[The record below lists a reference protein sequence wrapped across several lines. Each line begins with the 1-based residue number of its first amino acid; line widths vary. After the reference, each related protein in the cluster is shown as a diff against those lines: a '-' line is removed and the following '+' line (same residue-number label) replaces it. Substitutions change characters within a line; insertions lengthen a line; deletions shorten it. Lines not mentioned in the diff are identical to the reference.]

1 MAHFSDKTQF
11 EIMEMIKDEMSSK
24 EELLE
29 RLPKQLYILPLVE
42 RPFFPPQTLPILL
55 DMDPWMETIDKAM
68 EEGNGVAG
76 LILTSSESSDDAT
89 PKDICTI
96 GTTIRIHQPTKNH
109 EQVQIIA
116 EGITRF
122 KIKKWINRKPPFL
135 VEVEYPEEPESKSPE
150 KDKAYTVAIINTLKE
165 LIPLN
170 PLYSEEL
177 KFFLKRFIPNDP
189 SHLAD
194 FAASLTSASSDEL
207 QNILATLN
215 ISKRLKDV
223 VALLKKEIEMVKL
236 QAQISKE
243 VEERMSE
250 QQRQFFL
257 NEQMKAIQKELGIA
271 KDDRTAE
278 IDRFEEKINQAD
290 IPEHAMARIEE
301 EMDKLSVLELG
312 SPEYTITRNY
322 LDILTG
328 LPWNHYSKDKLS
340 LKNARSILNKQHESL
355 EDIKDRIL
363 EFIAIGALRGKIG
376 GSILLF
382 VGPPGVGKTSI
393 GRSIA
398 KAVGREFYRFS
409 VGGMR
414 DEAEIKGHRRTYIG
428 AMPGKII
435 QCLKEVGVAN
445 PIIMMDEIDKIG
457 SSFQGDPASALLE
470 VLDPEQ
476 NKDFLDHYLDVRF
489 DCSKIMFICTAN
501 QVDTIPQALLDRMEV
516 LHLAGYLNEEKIKI
530 AQKHLWPRCLKKS
543 GLTKGQLKL
552 NEAAIRT
559 IVNNYARESGV
570 RSLEK
575 YLGRIARK
583 AAVKIVSGKTDRVIV
598 GARDVQQYLGIPPFE
613 EEKALHGVGIV
624 TGLAWTALGGA
635 ILSIEATKHEAKTR
649 GFKFTGQLGDVMK
662 ESAELAFS
670 YVLST
675 LEEYNINPY
684 VFHNSEVHL
693 HIPEG
698 ATPKDGPSAGITMT
712 TALLSLAKQVEI
724 NRPLAMSGEM
734 TLTGHVLPV
743 GGIREKLIA
752 AKRADINEVI
762 LPEGVRKDYLE
773 LPKFIKEGLKVH
785 FVKHYNEVYKIVFEQ
800 PSK

>member
-1 MAHFSDKTQF
+1 MAVLNDKTQF
-11 EIMEMIKDEMSSK
+11 ELMDLISDEQPKRSEPIKPAN
-24 EELLE
+24 
-29 RLPKQLYILPLVE
+29 LPKRLYLLPLVE

-55 DMDPWMETIDKAM
+55 DMDPWLKTIDKACESKVPM
-68 EEGNGVAG
+68 LG
-76 LILTSSESSDDAT
+76 LVLSRSESSDDAT
-89 PKDICTI
+89 PKDIFTI
-96 GTTIRIHQPTKNH
+96 GTAIRLHQPTKTD
-109 EQVQIIA
+109 EQIQVIA
-116 EGITRF
+116 EGVTRF
-122 KIKKWINRKPPFL
+122 KIKKWIHKTAPFL
-135 VEVEYPEEPESKSPE
+135 VEVEYPDDTQSAKPEE
-150 KDKAYTVAIINTLKE
+150 DKAYSVAIINTLKE

-194 FAASLTSASSDEL
+194 FAASLTSGNRDEL
-207 QNILATLN
+207 QNILSTLD
-215 ISKRLKDV
+215 ISKRLKKV
-223 VALLKKEIEMVKL
+223 VTLLKKEIDMVKL

-243 VEERMSE
+243 VEERMNE

-257 NEQMKAIQKELGIA
+257 TEQMKAIQKELGIA

-278 IDRFEEKINQAD
+278 IDRFEEKISNTE
-290 IPEHAMARIEE
+290 IPPHAVARIEE

-322 LDILTG
+322 LDILTN
-328 LPWNHYSKDKLS
+328 LPWNHFSKDKLS
-340 LKNARSILNKQHESL
+340 LQNARRILNKEHESL
-355 EDIKDRIL
+355 EDIKDRII

-398 KAVGREFYRFS
+398 HAVGRKFYRFS

-414 DEAEIKGHRRTYIG
+414 DEAEIKGHRRTYVG

-435 QCLKEVGVAN
+435 QCLKEVNVAN
-445 PIIMMDEIDKIG
+445 PIIMLDEIDKIG

-501 QVDTIPQALLDRMEV
+501 QIDTIPQALLDRMEV
-516 LHLAGYLNEEKIKI
+516 MHLAGYLNEEKMKI
-530 AQKHLWPRCLKKS
+530 AQKHLWPRCLKNS
-543 GLTKGQLKL
+543 GLTSAQIRLT
-552 NEAAIRT
+552 EAGLRMVIER
-559 IVNNYARESGV
+559 YAREAGV
-570 RSLEK
+570 RALQK

-583 AAVKIVSGKTDRVIV
+583 AAVKIVSGKTEKIVV
-598 GARDVQQYLGIPPFE
+598 GAREIQQYLGIPPFE
-613 EEKALHGVGIV
+613 DEQPLHGVGIV
-624 TGLAWTALGGA
+624 TGLAWTTLGGA
-635 ILSIEATKHEAKTR
+635 ILSIEASQHEAPSR
-649 GFKFTGQLGDVMK
+649 GFKTTGQMGDVMK
-662 ESAELAFS
+662 ESAEIAFS

-675 LEEYNINPY
+675 LGEYQINPY
-684 VFHNSEVHL
+684 IFHNTLVHL

-698 ATPKDGPSAGITMT
+698 ATPKDGPSAGITMV
-712 TALLSLAKQVEI
+712 TALLSLAKGKPIVRPIAMTGEI
-724 NRPLAMSGEM
+724 

-743 GGIREKLIA
+743 GGIREKIIA
-752 AKRADINEVI
+752 AKRANITEI
-762 LPEGVRKDYLE
+762 IMPEGIRKDYLE
-773 LPKFIKEGLKVH
+773 LPKFIKEGIKVH
-785 FVKHYNEVYKIVFEQ
+785 FVKHYKEVYKIVFG
-800 PSK
+800 S